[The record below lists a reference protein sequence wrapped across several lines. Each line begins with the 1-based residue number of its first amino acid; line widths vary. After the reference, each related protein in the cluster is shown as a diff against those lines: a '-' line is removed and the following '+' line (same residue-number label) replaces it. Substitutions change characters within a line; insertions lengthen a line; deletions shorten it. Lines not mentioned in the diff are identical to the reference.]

1 MKTTMVKLM
10 VVIIGATIIG
20 MIAGICGLQIGAS
33 IYLVISSMD
42 TGLTLCERLMYL
54 SGGIASGLC
63 AIKYG
68 WPTATKVLPEFIAGK
83 YDKYIKEFIE

>member
-10 VVIIGATIIG
+10 VVIIGATVIG
-20 MIAGICGLQIGAS
+20 MIAALVGLQIGAS
-33 IYLVISSMD
+33 IYLVISSMN

-54 SGGIASGLC
+54 MGGIESGVC

-68 WPTATKVLPEFIAGK
+68 WPTATTVIPEFIVGK
-83 YDKYIKEFIE
+83 YNKYIKEFIE